1 MKKYI
6 LGIDLGTGNSCMSV
20 IESGEPTILENAEG
34 KRTTPSIIGF
44 TKSGE
49 ILVGEAAKRQAV
61 TNATNTVY
69 AVKRLMGQPYKD
81 IKEFVDKLPY
91 KVVEAANGMCEII
104 VELGGEEK
112 RYTPEQISA
121 MILQKLKTDAE
132 AKLGTTITD
141 AIITVPAYFNA
152 QQRQATK
159 DAGTIAGLNVL
170 RTIAEPTSASLAYGL
185 AKDENEK
192 IIVFDLGSGTLDVSV
207 LELGDGVF
215 EVLATNGDVELGG
228 TDWDNAL
235 MDWLV
240 SEFKSETGIDL
251 SKDSMAVQRLKEEAE
266 KAKIALSSAQTID
279 VNLPFITADASGP
292 KHLNKTLTRA
302 KFEQLTQHLVD
313 RTVAPF
319 KKSMEDAN
327 VSIEDINKVVLVGG
341 QTRSPAIQA
350 LVNELTK
357 KEPCKGVNPD
367 ECVAAGAAIQGS
379 VLTGENTDILL
390 LDVTPL
396 SLGIC
401 VNQNEMNIL
410 IEKNTTIPA
419 KKSQVYS
426 TAVDNQPAVTIQ
438 VATGER
444 PRFSDNK
451 LLGTFHLEGIAPA
464 PRGIPQIEV
473 TFDID
478 ANGILKV
485 TAVAKGTAKEQSIS
499 LPDSGTLSNED
510 IEKMKKDAE
519 LNAEADKKYKELSEA
534 KNRAEGLVYAA
545 EKAVEENKEKVAQ
558 ELVDEVNKAVEE
570 VKAVKDSEDVE
581 AIKAKTEELNKAMMK
596 IGEEIY
602 KQQQAEAATQQPQE
616 NTTTKDTNTKEDPNV
631 VDV

>member
-451 LLGTFHLEGIAPA
+451 LLGTFNLEGIAPA

-485 TAVAKGTAKEQSIS
+485 TAVDKGTGKEQSIS
-499 LPDSGTLSNED
+499 ITDSGNLSKED